1 MCVLRVDEVQNLICY
16 EFILM
21 SIEIFRIQ
29 TLQLGLTLVKPGSVA
44 LDNRKKDKISII
56 GIFA

>member
-29 TLQLGLTLVKPGSVA
+29 TLQLGLTLVELGSVA
-44 LDNRKKDKISII
+44 LDNRKKDKI
-56 GIFA
+56 